1 MRPEADGRK
10 FRRVR
15 RSVNSNGGDVYPTVC
30 STQSKG
36 VQNQMDNGGYYI
48 LSFFKRKN
56 DRGPLTSALNK

>member
-1 MRPEADGRK
+1 MRPEADGREL
-10 FRRVR
+10 RRVR

-48 LSFFKRKN
+48 LSFFKKKN
-56 DRGPLTSALNK
+56 NRGPLTSDLHK